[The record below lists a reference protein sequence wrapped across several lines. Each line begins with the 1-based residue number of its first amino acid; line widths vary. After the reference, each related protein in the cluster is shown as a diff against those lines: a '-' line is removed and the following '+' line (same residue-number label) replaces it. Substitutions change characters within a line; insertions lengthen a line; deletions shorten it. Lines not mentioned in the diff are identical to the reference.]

1 MEKIKKIGKNS
12 RLAFEKLKLV
22 DNYTINSILEDY
34 CKNLDKH
41 KHEILKENEKDLR
54 LIKRKNLLDR
64 LVLNKDRIEGIR
76 HALNQII
83 KFKNPIGKVLKEWKR
98 PNKLRIKQVT
108 TPIGVIG
115 VIYESRPNVTA
126 DVASLCLKS
135 KNCAI
140 LRGGSEAFFSNKLLS
155 NLFRESLS
163 NKGVDKNCVQF
174 IENKDRKIVN
184 FLLSSMSDYID
195 VIVPRGGKNLVKKVQ
210 QYSKIHVIGHL
221 EGICHIYL
229 DKAAKLK
236 SAE

>member
-135 KNCAI
+135 KI
-140 LRGGSEAFFSNKLLS
+140 VQYSEVDRKHFSNKLLS

-163 NKGVDKNCVQF
+163 NKGVDKIAFNLLKIK
-174 IENKDRKIVN
+174 IEK
-184 FLLSSMSDYID
+184 
-195 VIVPRGGKNLVKKVQ
+195 
-210 QYSKIHVIGHL
+210 
-221 EGICHIYL
+221 
-229 DKAAKLK
+229 
-236 SAE
+236 